1 MAALTAIEE
10 SKIMRYLGFPDW
22 ATLALSWSISFP
34 TAIEPQYQIRDAFTR
49 MSEETLELIRRDLSV
64 CERIENQM
72 ITGLDRLK
80 ATKIGNLETNQDEHA
95 ALRGELNH
103 WKAQLANDFGTI
115 LNPYRVDGGSS
126 RNGVCVG

>member
-1 MAALTAIEE
+1 MAALTEIEK
-10 SKIMRYLGFPDW
+10 SKILRFLGFPDW

-34 TAIEPQYQIRDAFTR
+34 TAIEPQYQIQDAFYR
-49 MSEETLELIRRDLSV
+49 MSDEALELIREDMRQ
-64 CERIENQM
+64 CEAVESQLKESIK
-72 ITGLDRLK
+72 RLK
-80 ATKIGNLETNQDEHA
+80 ASKVGEITLNPDEQA

-115 LNPYRVDGGSS
+115 LNPYKVDGGSS